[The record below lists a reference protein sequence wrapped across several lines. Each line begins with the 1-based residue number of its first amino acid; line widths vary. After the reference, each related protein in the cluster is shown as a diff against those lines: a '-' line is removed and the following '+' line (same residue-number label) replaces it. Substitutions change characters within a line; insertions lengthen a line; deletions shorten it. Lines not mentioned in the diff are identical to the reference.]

1 MSRALESGEGAGRSG
16 ESRIRNR
23 SIPPPVADALL
34 RFLYFIP
41 VGVQPD
47 QKHSAV
53 CMGTPIHLWYFGR
66 GRVEGGCVEK
76 AKEGEGGRIHRRGG
90 SGEDERRR
98 RRRTDVPPTK
108 IDYCPLVRSFVR
120 SLLLEGM
127 VEGWC
132 CVGWSGGG
140 DGWPR
145 VEGGRG
151 NTNFSPSNKIIIDE

>member
-1 MSRALESGEGAGRSG
+1 MSRALEGERGRE

-66 GRVEGGCVEK
+66 GRGGGKGRES
-76 AKEGEGGRIHRRGG
+76 GEGKRIRRW
-90 SGEDERRR
+90 EDVNVVERRT
-98 RRRTDVPPTK
+98 TDKDRP
-108 IDYCPLVRSFVR
+108 VRSFVAASR
-120 SLLLEGM
+120 DGG
-127 VEGWC
+127 VVVGWR
-132 CVGWSGGG
+132 CVG
-140 DGWPR
+140 
-145 VEGGRG
+145 
-151 NTNFSPSNKIIIDE
+151 